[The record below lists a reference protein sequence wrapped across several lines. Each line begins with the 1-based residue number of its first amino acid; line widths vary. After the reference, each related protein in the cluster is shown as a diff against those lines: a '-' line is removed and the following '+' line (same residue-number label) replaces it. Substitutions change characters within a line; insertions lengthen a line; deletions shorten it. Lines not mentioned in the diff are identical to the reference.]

1 MKIVQKN
8 WTGLGLGAAL
18 AGTALLGACGGTDQ
32 GEGEEQARA
41 AQSEP
46 MAAMPEPAAPAP
58 LSVGGEGEGEGEG
71 GEGEG
76 TGGEGGVNVTAAAT
90 DPVVFRSALAI
101 TAAHIIAARDAY
113 AIGET
118 RAAAEMFAHPVSE
131 VLYDMQPVFAARGVE
146 SFDQLLID
154 ASTAAIDGAEVSEI
168 RRQADAILAR
178 LDAAAS
184 RAPESEMSNAE
195 IAAGV
200 TADQVSRAV
209 DLYRG
214 ALANDAYEP
223 YLDGYGY
230 YRTAER
236 AYRAEAEAIRAERP
250 ELAGAIE
257 AALELL
263 AEAYPSVERPE
274 TLGGD
279 ESALA
284 VAVAENL
291 LGL

>member
-1 MKIVQKN
+1 MKIVQKT

-32 GEGEEQARA
+32 GEGNEQARA
-41 AQSEP
+41 AWSEP
-46 MAAMPEPAAPAP
+46 MAAMPEQAAPAP
-58 LSVGGEGEGEGEG
+58 LSVGGEGEGEG

-113 AIGET
+113 AIGKT

-131 VLYDMQPVFAARGVE
+131 VLYDMQPVLAARGVQ

-154 ASTAAIDGAEVSEI
+154 ASTAAIDGADVSEI

-178 LDAAAS
+178 LDAAAL
-184 RAPESEMSNAE
+184 RAPESKMSAAE

-209 DLYRG
+209 DLHRG
-214 ALANDAYEP
+214 ALASDAYEP

-236 AYRAEAEAIRAERP
+236 TYAAEAEAIRAERP
-250 ELAGAIE
+250 ELAGTIE

-284 VAVAENL
+284 VAVAEIL
-291 LGL
+291 LEL

>member
-1 MKIVQKN
+1 MKIVHKS

-18 AGTALLGACGGTDQ
+18 AGTALLGACGGTDTADT
-32 GEGEEQARA
+32 GEDAGVTQSQTAADSAGE
-41 AQSEP
+41 SP
-46 MAAMPEPAAPAP
+46 APA
-58 LSVGGEGEGEGEG
+58 VTAVGEGEGEG

-76 TGGEGGVNVTAAAT
+76 TGGEGGVNVAAAAT

-101 TAAHIIAARDAY
+101 TAAHVIAARDAY

-131 VLYDMQPVFAARGVE
+131 VLYDMQAVFAARGVE

-154 ASTAAIDGAEVSEI
+154 ASTAAIDRADASDI

-178 LDAAAS
+178 LDAAAAF
-184 RAPESEMSNAE
+184 APDSEMSAAG

-200 TADQVSRAV
+200 TADQISRAV

-214 ALANDAYEP
+214 ALADEAYEP

-230 YRTAER
+230 YMTAKR
-236 AYRAEAEAIRAERP
+236 AFASEEEAIRAEQP
-250 ELAGAIE
+250 ELAAAIE
-257 AALELL
+257 AVLEML
-263 AEAYPSVERPE
+263 ATAYPTVERPE
-274 TLGGD
+274 TLRGD
-279 ESALA
+279 AGALA
-284 VAVAENL
+284 VAVAEIL
-291 LGL
+291 LEL

>member
-1 MKIVQKN
+1 MKIVQKS

-32 GEGEEQARA
+32 GEGDEQARA
-41 AQSEP
+41 ARSEP
-46 MAAMPEPAAPAP
+46 MAAMPEQAAMPP
-58 LSVGGEGEGEGEG
+58 LSVGGEGEGEG

-76 TGGEGGVNVTAAAT
+76 TGGEGGVNVTVAAT

-131 VLYDMQPVFAARGVE
+131 VLYDMQPVLAARGVQN
-146 SFDQLLID
+146 FDQLLID

-178 LDAAAS
+178 LDAAAL
-184 RAPESEMSNAE
+184 RAPDSEMSAAE

-200 TADQVSRAV
+200 TADQISRAV

-236 AYRAEAEAIRAERP
+236 AYAAEAETIRAERP
-250 ELAGAIE
+250 ELAGAID

-263 AEAYPSVERPE
+263 ADAYPSVERPE

-279 ESALA
+279 EGALA
-284 VAVAENL
+284 VAVAEIL
-291 LGL
+291 LEI